1 MKEPSIAFTHED
13 FKILKG
19 LHMSRQ
25 PERISFGEAYEKAEM
40 LALRDVVKIHMKEVF
55 ARRKAMRKANRYFNK
70 SKISINDTLNF

>member
-25 PERISFGEAYEKAEM
+25 PERMSFGEAYEKAEM

-55 ARRKAMRKANRYFNK
+55 ARRKAVRKASRSFRHGAVEE
-70 SKISINDTLNF
+70 TLGL